1 MTTKIRHDYYY
12 YFAHKGD
19 PANISDITGF
29 SVGAV
34 HHDLVHDLARSV
46 IGDELIVIAAA
57 KASHNTSQPKYCRY
71 AVLTNYDGQTK
82 LSNIL
87 PKKVRA
93 LHFSGSSKL
102 GHHHGS
108 FSFAKCLRIMD
119 FSECSGIIL
128 PSSIGQLN
136 QLRCLLA
143 PKLQDERLPE
153 SIAELSKLQ
162 CLSLGRSHMCA
173 LPESIGKLSGRT
185 YLCLPSSSSIKKFQ
199 NQLVDYKI

>member
-1 MTTKIRHDYYY
+1 MIIIIILHTKATLLIFQTLQDSQLVRY
-12 YFAHKGD
+12 
-19 PANISDITGF
+19 TM
-29 SVGAV
+29 
-34 HHDLVHDLARSV
+34 HDLVHDLARSV
-46 IGDELIVIAAA
+46 IGDELIVTDAA

-102 GHHHGS
+102 GHYHGS

-162 CLSLGRSHMCA
+162 CLSLRRSHMCA